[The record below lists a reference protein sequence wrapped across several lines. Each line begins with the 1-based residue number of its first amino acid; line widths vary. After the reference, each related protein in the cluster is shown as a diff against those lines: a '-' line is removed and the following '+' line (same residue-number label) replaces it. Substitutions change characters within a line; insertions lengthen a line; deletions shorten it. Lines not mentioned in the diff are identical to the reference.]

1 MGDLVAALMD
11 LLGAMAERSEGELA
25 RAYAGLRQAVELFF
39 SEREDLEAY
48 LEDLEALKGG
58 GGSPRARRVLEAL
71 EALAQLSPAEADLAR
86 TLIRRVAAV
95 EGYHAVARL
104 TWDI

>member
-1 MGDLVAALMD
+1 MRNLVTALMN
-11 LLGAMAERSEGELA
+11 LLEAMAERSEGELA
-25 RAYAGLRQAVELFF
+25 RAYAELRQAVGLLFG
-39 SEREDLEAY
+39 EREDLEAY

-58 GGSPRARRVLEAL
+58 GGSPRARGVLEAL

-86 TLIRRVAAV
+86 ALIMRVAAV
-95 EGYHAVARL
+95 ESYYAATRL

>member
-1 MGDLVAALMD
+1 MRNLVTALMN
-11 LLGAMAERSEGELA
+11 LLEAMAERSEGELA
-25 RAYAGLRQAVELFF
+25 RAYAGLRQGVELLF

-58 GGSPRARRVLEAL
+58 GGSPRAQGVLEAL
-71 EALAQLSPAEADLAR
+71 EALARLSPAEADLAG

-95 EGYHAVARL
+95 EGYCAVARL

>member
-1 MGDLVAALMD
+1 MGNLVAALMD

-25 RAYAGLRQAVELFF
+25 QAYTRLRQAVKALF

-58 GGSPRARRVLEAL
+58 ESPRTRRVVEAL
-71 EALAQLSPAEADLAR
+71 EALAQLSPAEADLAG

-95 EGYHAVARL
+95 ESYYAVTRL
-104 TWDI
+104 TSD

>member
-1 MGDLVAALMD
+1 MGNLSVALVN

-25 RAYAGLRQAVELFF
+25 RAYAELRQAVELLFG
-39 SEREDLEAY
+39 EREDLEAH

-58 GGSPRARRVLEAL
+58 GGSPRARRVVEAL
-71 EALAQLSPAEADLAR
+71 EALARLSPAEADLAG

-95 EGYHAVARL
+95 EAYRAAARL

>member
-1 MGDLVAALMD
+1 MGNLVEALVD

-25 RAYAGLRQAVELFF
+25 RAYTELRQAVEVLFG
-39 SEREDLEAY
+39 EREDLEAY
-48 LEDLEALKGG
+48 LEDLEALRGG
-58 GGSPRARRVLEAL
+58 GESPRARRVLEAL
-71 EALAQLSPAEADLAR
+71 EALVQLSPAEADLAG

-95 EGYHAVARL
+95 ESYHTVARL